1 MKIATAVV
9 KKAGYETGKSIV
21 DDVTFEVHEGEQIG
35 VIGPNGAGKSTSIK
49 AMIGLLK
56 AKEGAIYWEDGHS
69 RYAYVPEQPIYYKEL
84 TFYEH
89 ITVACSSFELDEK
102 KTRESAERYIEQFEM
117 SEVKHHY
124 VESFSK
130 GMQQK
135 AMIIIALTIRPN
147 LYIFDEPFI
156 GLDPRAT
163 RVLLEIL
170 QEERQRGA
178 GVIMSTHVLDTA
190 ERVCDRFILIHKGSV
205 LAHGDLTVIQE
216 TANLP
221 EATLFDCFDA
231 LTRTNPHDA

>member
-1 MKIATAVV
+1 
-9 KKAGYETGKSIV
+9 
-21 DDVTFEVHEGEQIG
+21 
-35 VIGPNGAGKSTSIK
+35 
-49 AMIGLLK
+49 
-56 AKEGAIYWEDGHS
+56 
-69 RYAYVPEQPIYYKEL
+69 
-84 TFYEH
+84 
-89 ITVACSSFELDEK
+89 
-102 KTRESAERYIEQFEM
+102 M
-117 SEVKHHY
+117 SDVKHHF

-205 LAHGDLTVIQE
+205 LAHGDLRVIQE

-231 LTRTNPHDA
+231 LTRSKAHDA